1 MTATSTSRRVVLLI
15 SAISSGEKSLSWGKP
30 GIVWDEKGSQVSSKL
45 GPGDPDEKNRP
56 RGVGE
61 GVVGQLGV
69 KGPWKLFTDRGSG
82 VQAETE
88 SEVGARQALPI
99 LAVLK
104 PVAVA
109 IPQSHKLI
117 KDDGAEEGSRVP
129 VALQEPPRE

>member
-88 SEVGARQALPI
+88 SEVQA
-99 LAVLK
+99 V
-104 PVAVA
+104 
-109 IPQSHKLI
+109 H
-117 KDDGAEEGSRVP
+117 
-129 VALQEPPRE
+129 

>member
-1 MTATSTSRRVVLLI
+1 MGERVR
-15 SAISSGEKSLSWGKP
+15 P
-30 GIVWDEKGSQVSSKL
+30 L
-45 GPGDPDEKNRP
+45 GPGTQMKEKTQS
-56 RGVGE
+56 VGE

-69 KGPWKLFTDRGSG
+69 KGPWGPFMDRGSG
-82 VQAETE
+82 TQAEVE
-88 SEVGARQALPI
+88 SEAGSKQALPI

-129 VALQEPPRE
+129 MALQEPPWE

>member
-1 MTATSTSRRVVLLI
+1 MGERVR
-15 SAISSGEKSLSWGKP
+15 P
-30 GIVWDEKGSQVSSKL
+30 L
-45 GPGDPDEKNRP
+45 GPGTQMKEKTQS
-56 RGVGE
+56 VGE

-69 KGPWKLFTDRGSG
+69 KGPWRPFMDRGSG
-82 VQAETE
+82 TQAEVE
-88 SEVGARQALPI
+88 SEAGSKQALPI

-129 VALQEPPRE
+129 MTLQEPPWE

>member
-1 MTATSTSRRVVLLI
+1 M
-15 SAISSGEKSLSWGKP
+15 
-30 GIVWDEKGSQVSSKL
+30 
-45 GPGDPDEKNRP
+45 
-56 RGVGE
+56 
-61 GVVGQLGV
+61 GQLGV
-69 KGPWKLFTDRGSG
+69 KGPWGPFTGKGSG
-82 VQAETE
+82 TQAEVE

-104 PVAVA
+104 PVAVT